1 MPEPK
6 RVWGFD
12 KPTWT
17 SVRIYP
23 LTDIDGG
30 DTPFPLPFEEF
41 KLALLREREVLAK
54 DRCAE
59 ALSEVE
65 AREDDPRDQT
75 FDSSGNPK

>member
-1 MPEPK
+1 MPELNW
-6 RVWGFD
+6 VVGFD

-17 SVRIYP
+17 SIRTYP

-30 DTPFPLPFEEF
+30 DTLFPLPFEEF
-41 KLALLREREVLAK
+41 KLALLRERKVMAK

-59 ALSEVE
+59 ALFEVE

-75 FDSSGNPK
+75 FDSSGNSE